1 MSIKDNINLVKDELN
16 SEEKFLENFIKLER
30 FYKKYK
36 MVILSVI
43 GLVFISIILYFSIS
57 YIKEDNN
64 TKANIA
70 FNKLMKS
77 PKDLESIKILKEKNQ
92 KLYQIF
98 QYLNAKEKNKDFDIT
113 LKYLKE
119 LSSYKKALNLQ
130 DINALSQI
138 SMKSNFLLKEFA
150 IFNKALILTEQK
162 KFNDAKLALKLIPK
176 TSKVNDLAKMLNHYL
191 LSK

>member
-1 MSIKDNINLVKDELN
+1 
-16 SEEKFLENFIKLER
+16 
-30 FYKKYK
+30 